1 MSPVLQVGVGSVGG
15 AVGGAVGGSVGGAVG
30 VLVFGVSVSGAS
42 VFGDSGV
49 WTWSSLWC
57 GGVWWW

>member
-30 VLVFGVSVSGAS
+30 VLVFGVSVSGAL
-42 VFGDSGV
+42 VLGDSGV
-49 WTWSSLWC
+49 
-57 GGVWWW
+57 